1 MEPKNEKSFDDL
13 AVEPDALQ
21 HCSIPQTSHG
31 CGKKPVSLDKIPEQ
45 YSAEDTEIKADST
58 KLENLD
64 EKEKE
69 TCDKPFD
76 AFKQSEEKSVVDN
89 MIDQKNSRD
98 IKDATGALG
107 GDVLD
112 GQEDGNI
119 VGTGDDGMSR
129 QDSLEEVFRNVGT
142 YTLSGQGKTSE
153 QHSAESPE
161 IKADSTKLEN
171 LDEKEKETCDKPFDA
186 FKQSEEK
193 SVVDNM
199 IDQKNSRDIKDA
211 TGALGGDVLDG
222 LEDGNSVGTGD
233 DGMSR
238 EDSLEEMFRN
248 FGTYILSGQGKTP
261 EQHSAEGPEIKA
273 DSTKQENLD
282 EKEKETYDKPFD
294 AFKQLEETSV
304 INNIINQKNSKDIK
318 NEAGALDDDVLDG
331 LEDGGSGETIEY
343 VTSTQDSLE
352 DMLQTFQTSTLS
364 ATIASEDSFENVGSG
379 NENLSYD
386 QISKELEEGLESIR
400 KDIESTRKKHI
411 PIQGWLNNL
420 FVDETMLKKN
430 KQALLYQKL
439 E

>member
-1 MEPKNEKSFDDL
+1 
-13 AVEPDALQ
+13 
-21 HCSIPQTSHG
+21 
-31 CGKKPVSLDKIPEQ
+31 
-45 YSAEDTEIKADST
+45 
-58 KLENLD
+58 
-64 EKEKE
+64 
-69 TCDKPFD
+69 
-76 AFKQSEEKSVVDN
+76 
-89 MIDQKNSRD
+89 
-98 IKDATGALG
+98 
-107 GDVLD
+107 
-112 GQEDGNI
+112 
-119 VGTGDDGMSR
+119 
-129 QDSLEEVFRNVGT
+129 
-142 YTLSGQGKTSE
+142 
-153 QHSAESPE
+153 
-161 IKADSTKLEN
+161 
-171 LDEKEKETCDKPFDA
+171 
-186 FKQSEEK
+186 
-193 SVVDNM
+193 M

-439 E
+439 EFLDAAVADATSTVMAINHNF